1 MKNMRRGFSPP
12 PACNVMRS
20 ISGRKAGFTL
30 VEVVVAMALLLL
42 TLTAFVVSFV
52 QSKRSAAIADN
63 RLEAIHIARNQ
74 METICSS
81 NYIAIST
88 GNFFSGGVYT
98 SDSRVVY
105 TVSYA
110 VCCNAVAKVK
120 DIALTVKW
128 VNAVG
133 KITSTVSLAGSI
145 SEELHQ

>member
-1 MKNMRRGFSPP
+1 MTK
-12 PACNVMRS
+12 
-20 ISGRKAGFTL
+20 GFTL
-30 VEVVVAMALLLL
+30 VEVVIAMALLLL

-63 RLEAIHIARNQ
+63 RLTAIHIARNQ

-88 GNFFSGGVYT
+88 GKFFSSGVYT
-98 SDSRVVY
+98 NDSRVVY
-105 TVSYA
+105 TGSYA
-110 VCCNAVAKVK
+110 VIYNTTNRVK

-128 VNAVG
+128 VNVGG
-133 KITSTVSLAGSI
+133 KITSAVSLASSI